1 LPPAPLPC
9 SVRTAYLPLP
19 PPRLPYT
26 TLFRSCPGWKN
37 QTLPA
42 DETSGAGL
50 RGFLRSRRGRHRG
63 RRARTSSA
71 VQKAR
76 GIDKCARRL
85 RARFGSTTT
94 ARSEEH
100 TSELQSRFDLVCR
113 LLLEKK
119 NRERRRRDGARKRC
133 ASGH

>member
-50 RGFLRSRRGRHRG
+50 RGFLRGRRGRHRG

-85 RARFGSTTT
+85 DRKSTRLNSSHVSISYAVFGLKNKKRTT
-94 ARSEEH
+94 H
-100 TSELQSRFDLVCR
+100 
-113 LLLEKK
+113 
-119 NRERRRRDGARKRC
+119 
-133 ASGH
+133 